1 MTRSPRRSVR
11 FLYETMLFI
20 VVSVLDIL
28 MTHRL
33 IRTGRFHESN
43 PVAKFFYDHWDMNGM
58 VYFKMTMVA
67 VGWIPRWN
75 VGRSDARGR
84 RRRSSASYY
93 WLRPH
98 SPRAAAEGHGIFRHA
113 AHGTL

>member
-1 MTRSPRRSVR
+1 MTRSLRRSVR
-11 FLYETMLFI
+11 FLYETTLFI

-67 VGWIPRWN
+67 VVVVLTQLIAHRH
-75 VGRSDARGR
+75 
-84 RRRSSASYY
+84 
-93 WLRPH
+93 LQ
-98 SPRAAAEGHGIFRHA
+98 RAAWVLRLAICVVSVVVIYSLLLLLRSRG
-113 AHGTL
+113 LV

>member
-1 MTRSPRRSVR
+1 MTRSPRRSVW
-11 FLYETMLFI
+11 FLYETTLFI
-20 VVSVLDIL
+20 VVSVFDIV

-67 VGWIPRWN
+67 VVVVLTQLI
-75 VGRSDARGR
+75 AR
-84 RRRSSASYY
+84 RRPQRAQMVLRLAICVVSVVVIYSLLLLLRSRG
-93 WLRPH
+93 LV
-98 SPRAAAEGHGIFRHA
+98 
-113 AHGTL
+113 

>member
-1 MTRSPRRSVR
+1 MTRFPRRSVR
-11 FLYETMLFI
+11 FLYETTLFI

-43 PVAKFFYDHWDMNGM
+43 PVAKFFYDHWDMDGM

-67 VGWIPRWN
+67 VVVVLTQLI
-75 VGRSDARGR
+75 AR
-84 RRRSSASYY
+84 RRPQRAHMVLRLAICVVSVVVIYSLLLLLRSRG
-93 WLRPH
+93 L
-98 SPRAAAEGHGIFRHA
+98 
-113 AHGTL
+113 L

>member
-1 MTRSPRRSVR
+1 MSRPTRWNVR
-11 FLYETMLFI
+11 LLYETTLF
-20 VVSVLDIL
+20 VLVSVFDIV

-67 VGWIPRWN
+67 VVVVLTQLI
-75 VGRSDARGR
+75 AR
-84 RRRSSASYY
+84 RRPQRAQMVLRLAICVVSVVVIYSLLLLLRSRG
-93 WLRPH
+93 LV
-98 SPRAAAEGHGIFRHA
+98 
-113 AHGTL
+113 

>member
-11 FLYETMLFI
+11 FLYETTLFI

-67 VGWIPRWN
+67 VVAEFANPTN
-75 VGRSDARGR
+75 H
-84 RRRSSASYY
+84 
-93 WLRPH
+93 PH
-98 SPRAAAEGHGIFRHA
+98 ITPKDSVTVESQ
-113 AHGTL
+113 

>member
-11 FLYETMLFI
+11 FLYETTLFI

-43 PVAKFFYDHWDMNGM
+43 PVAKFFYDHWDMRGM
-58 VYFKMTMVA
+58 EGFKMPMVA
-67 VGWIPRWN
+67 FVVVLTQLLAHRH
-75 VGRSDARGR
+75 
-84 RRRSSASYY
+84 
-93 WLRPH
+93 LQ
-98 SPRAAAEGHGIFRHA
+98 RAAWVLRLAICVVSVVVLYSLLLLLRSRG
-113 AHGTL
+113 LL